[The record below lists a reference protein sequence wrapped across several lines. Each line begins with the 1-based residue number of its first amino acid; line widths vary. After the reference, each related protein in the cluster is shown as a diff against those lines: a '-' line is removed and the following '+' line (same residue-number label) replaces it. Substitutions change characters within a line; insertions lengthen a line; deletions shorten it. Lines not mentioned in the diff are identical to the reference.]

1 MTEADAEKLYQKI
14 RKENLHATPKEVRK
28 KVLAEYRKRNRTRLP
43 RNNGHWNGS
52 PGNGIWYS
60 DISAVNAITG
70 GKGIVFKDGRPDFS
84 PWSKGM
90 IRFDDGVL
98 NGTRQDFTKV
108 YEYLR
113 DQSGGKI
120 KSSY

>member
-1 MTEADAEKLYQKI
+1 M
-14 RKENLHATPKEVRK
+14 RK

-43 RNNGHWNGS
+43 RNNGHWDGS

-113 DQSGGKI
+113 DHSGGKI
-120 KSSY
+120 KSSYQAKKYLSKMG